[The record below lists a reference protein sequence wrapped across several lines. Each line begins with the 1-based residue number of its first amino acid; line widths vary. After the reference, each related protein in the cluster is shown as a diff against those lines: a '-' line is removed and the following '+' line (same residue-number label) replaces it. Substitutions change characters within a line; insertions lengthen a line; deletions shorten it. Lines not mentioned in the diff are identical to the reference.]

1 MCGIFCITTKIK
13 KDAPARVLEGL
24 KGLEYRG
31 YDSWGI
37 ATLSPDSDSTLIDK
51 ETGRLTDVETDLVG
65 DVAIGHTRWA
75 THGGVT
81 KENAHPHTSCDGTI
95 AVVHNGIIDNF
106 QELKEKLLEEGHEF
120 KSETD
125 SEVIP
130 HLLENH
136 DFMTVFNMLSGLN
149 AVIALNKNTKE
160 IWAAKTGS
168 PLVVGF
174 GEDENYLASDASALL
189 PLTKRVYF
197 LHDSEAV
204 RITADSVTLFDLE
217 TGNKK
222 EIQTTTLEGDVSDAA
237 LIGYDHYL
245 IKEVSEQP
253 SVIRAIIQDGRED
266 IERLARVI
274 KRSYGTFFVGCGTAA
289 NAGLAGVYMFS
300 RIARRHVNLATG
312 SEFKY
317 LIDFVTRGSL
327 VIALSQ
333 SGETIDTIESVK
345 AAKKNGA
352 TIASIVNVPQST
364 LFRLADTRMLLRA
377 GPEKCVLATKSYMAK
392 LSIMYLLAH
401 ELIGEYEKANE
412 FLQEVALEVEDF
424 ISGARHEQVK
434 ALADKLSDKEDLYL
448 IGRGP
453 SFADALEGALKIKEV
468 TYIHAEGFAGGE
480 LKHGSIALIEE
491 GTPVVVFAPYDE
503 TYDGIISN
511 AMEVKARGAYVIG
524 ISPKNHDVFDEHIK
538 VKDIMHASN
547 LVNIVPMQLLSY
559 YMALNRGCDPDK
571 PRNLAKSVTVR

>member
-1 MCGIFCITTKIK
+1 MCGIFCITTKIR

-37 ATLSPDSDSTLIDK
+37 ATLSPDSASTLIDK
-51 ETGRLTDVETDLVG
+51 EIGRLTDVETDLVG

-81 KENAHPHTSCDGTI
+81 RENSHPHTSCDGSI

-106 QELKEKLLEEGHEF
+106 QELKDKLLEEGHEF

-174 GEDENYLASDASALL
+174 GEGENYLASDASALL
-189 PLTKRVYF
+189 PLTKKVYF
-197 LHDSEAV
+197 LHDGEAV
-204 RITADSVTLFDLE
+204 RIAPDSVTLFDLE
-217 TGNKK
+217 TGSEKDI
-222 EIQTTTLEGDVSDAA
+222 EVTILEGDVSDAA
-237 LIGYDHYL
+237 LIGYEHYL

-266 IERLARVI
+266 IERLSRVI

-300 RIARRHVNLATG
+300 RIAKRHVNIAAG

-352 TIASIVNVPQST
+352 TIASIVNVPEST

-401 ELIGEYEKANE
+401 ELIGEYEKASE

-424 ISGARHEQVK
+424 ITGARHQQIK
-434 ALADKLSDKEDLYL
+434 ALADKLSNKEDLYL

-468 TYIHAEGFAGGE
+468 TYIHSEGFAGGE